1 MSRTV
6 EEIMAAEDR
15 AAKRKLTTII
25 VVLVCAAVLAVG
37 ALLLIRHNDK
47 ILHIGWAGGDYPGSS
62 DYSELCDIVE
72 SVIDKLGY
80 SENYIGVE
88 IDEVYLNDNL
98 HSYLGAPDY
107 NLLILPAGSKDSYG
121 DVQRVTVIADISL
134 QNIGLENLCIV
145 LIDWGIDGKMDKAE
159 VERLTAIGE
168 RLNLT
173 VIGEALK

>member
-15 AAKRKLTTII
+15 AAKRKLITI
-25 VVLVCAAVLAVG
+25 VASLVCFAVLAVG
-37 ALLLIRHNDK
+37 VLLLIRHNDK
-47 ILHIGWAGGDYPGSS
+47 ILHIGWAGGDYPGSA

-72 SVIDKLGY
+72 SVVDDLGY
-80 SENYIGVE
+80 SKKYTGVK
-88 IDEVYLNDNL
+88 IDEVYLTDNL

-107 NLLILPAGSKDSYG
+107 NLLILPASSKESYG

-134 QNIGLENLCIV
+134 QNIGLEDLCIV

-168 RLNLT
+168 
-173 VIGEALK
+173 ALK